1 MYFEDSPSKW
11 YRAYQNDVVFSS
23 IDLWKGC
30 ISVVGEEFDGAIVT
44 KEYPIYRMTSDE
56 IIPDFLAALFRTR
69 YYRRAFRAITT
80 GHSNRRRTQTIDFED
95 IDVCFPPDKEVQ
107 KRLIRDIMNGKINRQ
122 KAEDNFNKSMSAFS
136 SLIDSRGEDDIFVE
150 EDDEVE

>member
-1 MYFEDSPSKW
+1 
-11 YRAYQNDVVFSS
+11 
-23 IDLWKGC
+23 
-30 ISVVGEEFDGAIVT
+30 
-44 KEYPIYRMTSDE
+44 MTSDE

-136 SLIDSRGEDDIFVE
+136 NLIDSRGEDDIFVE